1 MLVKC
6 FLQEMDIILAQ
17 LIHLPLHY
25 SSVKHLQW
33 KIKDRIIIY
42 FLHREMMEYILM
54 QTFIVK
60 EKVFKNLVYILILK

>member
-1 MLVKC
+1 
-6 FLQEMDIILAQ
+6 MDIILAPF
-17 LIHLPLHY
+17 IYLPLHY

-33 KIKDRIIIY
+33 QIKDRIIIY
-42 FLHREMMEYILM
+42 FLHREMMEYILT